1 MLEKPFDGNNSHL
14 FTNLLIAL
22 CGTKKHKFAGKVVR
36 LLEQFSIHKVH
47 PHSRKLPQAD
57 MNVLQYLIIEFMEA
71 TESLENGDTSTS
83 QRMEYLRL
91 LQLFSKFI
99 GQNYQLYVE
108 LNAEAVK
115 AILSVEESI
124 EIDPHSPERRE
135 PVL

>member
-1 MLEKPFDGNNSHL
+1 
-14 FTNLLIAL
+14 
-22 CGTKKHKFAGKVVR
+22 
-36 LLEQFSIHKVH
+36 
-47 PHSRKLPQAD
+47 
-57 MNVLQYLIIEFMEA
+57 MEA

-99 GQNYQLYVE
+99 DQNYQLYVE

>member
-1 MLEKPFDGNNSHL
+1 
-14 FTNLLIAL
+14 
-22 CGTKKHKFAGKVVR
+22 
-36 LLEQFSIHKVH
+36 
-47 PHSRKLPQAD
+47 

>member
-1 MLEKPFDGNNSHL
+1 
-14 FTNLLIAL
+14 
-22 CGTKKHKFAGKVVR
+22 
-36 LLEQFSIHKVH
+36 
-47 PHSRKLPQAD
+47 

-71 TESLENGDTSTS
+71 TESFENGDTSTS

-99 GQNYQLYVE
+99 DQNYQLYVE